1 MKTEAISGRREYLIN
16 RSPGFV
22 SASTVSMYQASDID
36 LMVLSSQSDEDKR
49 LAEGLT
55 LCQEIQ
61 FINEESLILRP
72 SKVKCLWRQ

>member
-1 MKTEAISGRREYLIN
+1 
-16 RSPGFV
+16 
-22 SASTVSMYQASDID
+22 MYQASDID

-61 FINEESLILRP
+61 FINEENLILRP